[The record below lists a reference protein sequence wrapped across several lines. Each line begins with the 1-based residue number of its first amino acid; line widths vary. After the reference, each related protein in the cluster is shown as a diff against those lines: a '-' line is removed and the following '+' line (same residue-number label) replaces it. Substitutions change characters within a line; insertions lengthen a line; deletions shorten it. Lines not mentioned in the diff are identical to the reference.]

1 MTTQEVIDKQDQ
13 LSEIANNLRSG
24 VIVTDANGTVDYANR
39 SAEKLF
45 FKNKKLF
52 QSLDENFDGTALQG
66 QNLKKIIDHEKNL
79 GQLFSSANEES
90 VVADVNFG
98 NRIFSVSVCK
108 LPDSDQVS
116 MEWLDVTDLRFADND
131 SQSIVNAASR
141 SFATIEF
148 DLEGNILSANDN
160 FLTTMDYKID
170 EIKGKHHRIFV
181 SEDYAESNE
190 YKTFW
195 KQLAKGEFKSGRF
208 LRHNKSGDDVWIQAS
223 YNPIFDANGVPYKV
237 VKYAIDITEEQVK
250 LADLSGQLNAINR
263 SLAVIEFD
271 LDGNIL
277 TANPNFLTTMGYSLS
292 EIQGKHHRLFV
303 DKDYAISSEYNDFWK
318 RLRSGEFFSAEFKR
332 LKKSGEEVWIQ
343 ASYNPILDLNGKP
356 YKVVKYASDIT
367 QQKQKNADYGGQ
379 VEAIGKSYAVIEF
392 ELDGTII
399 RANENFLTTLGYR
412 AEEIVGK
419 HHRILVDPNYA
430 NSAEYTQF
438 WDKLSRG
445 KYDSGEYK
453 RIGKNGKEVWIQASY
468 NPILDSN
475 GEPFKVVKYAAD
487 ITEQKLLNADF
498 SGQIE
503 AIGLSQ
509 AVIEFG
515 LDGTIITA
523 NENFLKTLGYEL
535 NEIQGRHHRIFV
547 EPSYASSAEY
557 REFWDK
563 LNSGKYDAGEY
574 KRIDKHGHDVWISAS
589 YNPILDLNGRPFK
602 VVKYATDITGKKRAV
617 AKIRSV
623 LNTLSEGNLN
633 NYVDE
638 KLEGE
643 FNLLADSL
651 NDVIDRLNN
660 LVTEIRTASS
670 NVFSAAREIAQ
681 GNDDLSQRTES
692 QASNLEETASAMEE
706 LTATVQQNANS
717 ATEARSKA
725 GEAMVKATNGGEVV
739 QSAVTAMEDIN
750 KSSKKIADIIGVID
764 EIAFQTNLLALNAA
778 VEAARAGEQGRGFAV
793 VAAEVRNLAQRSAS
807 AAKEIKGLINDSVDA
822 VTKGAKLVDD
832 TGHTF
837 GELVGAVKEVVA
849 MVSSIDNASREQ
861 SAGITEVSKA
871 VSQMDE
877 MTQQNAALVEE
888 ASASSRSMEEQAQTL
903 LKQVSYF
910 QISGGDTGQVANASY
925 GASSG
930 PSRSNARPKSVPV
943 KAQKTRSTD
952 EWEEF

>member
-208 LRHNKSGDDVWIQAS
+208 LRHNKSGDDIWIQAS

-277 TANPNFLTTMGYSLS
+277 TANPNFLTTMGYSLP

-318 RLRSGEFFSAEFKR
+318 RLRSGEFFSTEFKR

-438 WDKLSRG
+438 WDKLGRG

-717 ATEARSKA
+717 ATEARNKA

-943 KAQKTRSTD
+943 KAQKNRSTD

>member
-208 LRHNKSGDDVWIQAS
+208 LRHNKSGDDIWIQAS

-277 TANPNFLTTMGYSLS
+277 TANPNFLTTMGYSLP

-318 RLRSGEFFSAEFKR
+318 RLRSGEFFSTEFKR

-438 WDKLSRG
+438 WDKLGRG

>member
-208 LRHNKSGDDVWIQAS
+208 LRHNKSGDDIWIQAS

-277 TANPNFLTTMGYSLS
+277 TANPNFLTTMGYSLP

-318 RLRSGEFFSAEFKR
+318 RLRSGEFFSTEFKR

-438 WDKLSRG
+438 WDKLGRG

-717 ATEARSKA
+717 ATEARNKA

>member
-148 DLEGNILSANDN
+148 DLDGNILSANDN
-160 FLTTMDYKID
+160 FLATMDYKID

-277 TANPNFLTTMGYSLS
+277 TANPNFLTTMGYSLP

-343 ASYNPILDLNGKP
+343 ASYNPILDLKGKP